1 MSLYKHKMMNLLRL
15 FHTISY
21 LKPSQIFARFYCRSK
36 FFLIQKFPIAYISI
50 EKLYIKKISDK
61 DFIDFPNKVELL
73 KKIDLSLL
81 SDKNSN
87 SDYFS
92 GSISYLGR
100 RVEFG
105 SYENIDWELDLD
117 ERNNPLWVM
126 TLSYLSVIFKMCRE
140 NGVDNYDATL
150 AILKSFDFNARIS
163 TSGSTRAIWHPYS
176 SSHRIINLLSSYL
189 CLSSEERSENY
200 ESHLLLREKLLDE
213 AKRNLAYVLL
223 NMEYDLQFNHLLK
236 NLVAIWY
243 AKRFFNNIP
252 ISERKLI
259 KLTMFSINQNFLT
272 DGGHVERSPMYHN
285 LGVLD
290 LMLLYQ
296 VLPVGELKNFV
307 EKKLETA
314 SKASLVMSHINGD
327 FALYNDSWRGGAP
340 SIMDILEPSPQKE
353 SSELLNT
360 GYVKLLD
367 KHQSIIFDVGDPGPS
382 NNLGHAHSDFLAYE
396 ITTIDGPL
404 ICDFGTPTYSCGDL
418 RYLCRSAA
426 VHNGPKIKGVEPMEC
441 WDSFKVGRRPKVKR
455 IDLGHCGFGGEIFAF
470 AGTHDG
476 YSSVGV
482 IVGRMIIFYPGD
494 GLAIIDVWIG
504 DVKNSILEVGLIS
517 PYTLNKSMM
526 KKDFHQYI
534 FTDKRLGSHE
544 DSILFVE
551 NVSTIEVDEI
561 EMYPDFGMSSFSNQ
575 LTFSPIISNENY
587 ASARHYFSFNGCSD
601 LFLENIHNNNFSK
614 KLEKYTELLLSTI
627 NKSE

>member
-1 MSLYKHKMMNLLRL
+1 MNLLRL

-21 LKPSQIFARFYCRSK
+21 LNPSQVFARLYCRSK
-36 FFLIQKFPIAYISI
+36 FFLIQKFPIAYERI
-50 EKLYIKKISDK
+50 EKFHIKKISDK
-61 DFIDFPNKVELL
+61 DHIYFPNKIELL
-73 KKIDLSLL
+73 KNIDLFLL

-105 SYENIDWELDLD
+105 SYKNIDWELDLD

-126 TLSYLSVIFKMCRE
+126 TLSYLSIIFKMCRE
-140 NGVDNYDATL
+140 NCIDNYDATL
-150 AILKSFDFNARIS
+150 AILKSFDLNAQIS

-189 CLSSEERSENY
+189 CLSGEKHSENY
-200 ESHLLLREKLLDE
+200 KSHLLLRKKLLGE

-223 NMEYDLQFNHLLK
+223 NIEYDLQFNHLLK

-243 AKRFFNNIP
+243 AKHFFNNIP
-252 ISERKLI
+252 ISEKKLF
-259 KLTMFSINQNFLT
+259 KLTMFSINQNFLN

-290 LMLLYQ
+290 LMLLCQ
-296 VLPVGELKNFV
+296 VLPAGELKNFA
-307 EKKLETA
+307 ENKLEIA
-314 SKASLVMSHINGD
+314 SKACLVMSHINGD
-327 FALYNDSWRGGAP
+327 FALYNDSWRSGAP
-340 SIMDILEPSPQKE
+340 SMMDILEPGPQKE
-353 SSELLNT
+353 YSELLNT
-360 GYVKLLD
+360 GYVKFLD
-367 KHQSIIFDVGDPGPS
+367 KNQSIIFDVGDPGPS

-418 RYLCRSAA
+418 RNLCRSAA
-426 VHNGPKIKGVEPMEC
+426 VHNGPNVRGVEPMEC

-455 IDLGHCGFGGEIFAF
+455 FDLGQGEFGDGVFAI
-470 AGTHDG
+470 AGTHNG
-476 YSSVGV
+476 YLSVGV
-482 IVGRMIIFYPGD
+482 RLGRMMIFYPGD
-494 GLAIIDVWIG
+494 GLAIIDVWVG
-504 DVKNSILEVGLIS
+504 DVKNSILEVGLLS
-517 PYTLNKSMM
+517 PYTLNKSMV

-534 FTDKRLGSHE
+534 FTDNGLGSHE
-544 DSILFVE
+544 GSTLFVE

-561 EMYPDFGMSSFSNQ
+561 EMYPDFGISSFSNK

-587 ASARHYFSFNGCSD
+587 ASCRHFFSFNGCSD
-601 LFLENIHNNNFSK
+601 LFLENIHNDNFSK
-614 KLEKYTELLLSTI
+614 KLEKYTELLFSTI
-627 NKSE
+627 NESE